1 MSTYKVIGSDGRE
14 LRPAFPTHPGIVLEM
29 ELEAREL
36 KKSSFAMDLRM
47 YPSHFSDILKGRR
60 GISAAIALKLEKSLG
75 IDAAFWLRMQMDY
88 DLAIERQKLVEA

>member
-1 MSTYKVIGSDGRE
+1 MIYKVIGSDGRE
-14 LRPAFPTHPGIVLEM
+14 LRPAFPTHPGKVIEM

-60 GISAAIALKLEKSLG
+60 GISAAIALKLEKALG